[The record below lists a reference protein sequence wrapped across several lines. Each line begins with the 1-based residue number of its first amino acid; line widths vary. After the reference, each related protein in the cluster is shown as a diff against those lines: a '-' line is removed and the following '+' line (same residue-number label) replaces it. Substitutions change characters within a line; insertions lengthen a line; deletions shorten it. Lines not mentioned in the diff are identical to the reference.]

1 MNCINY
7 INENFKRE
15 SNFFGYLIFEN
26 IRVTKKK
33 KGKNDKQFAAESNAP
48 GEN

>member
-1 MNCINY
+1 MRIL
-7 INENFKRE
+7 NENPIWIFDFRKR
-15 SNFFGYLIFEN
+15 SRY
-26 IRVTKKK
+26 KKK

>member
-1 MNCINY
+1 MRIL
-7 INENFKRE
+7 NENPISLDIWFSKT
-15 SNFFGYLIFEN
+15 FALQ
-26 IRVTKKK
+26 KK

>member
-1 MNCINY
+1 MRIL
-7 INENFKRE
+7 NENPISLEIWFSKT
-15 SNFFGYLIFEN
+15 FALQ
-26 IRVTKKK
+26 KKK

>member
-15 SNFFGYLIFEN
+15 FNFFGYLIFEN
-26 IRVTKKK
+26 VRVTKK